1 MIPSSEP
8 GSQKIFWIELEHKYQ
23 NIFKSAKIAP
33 RKKTYTISAC
43 IRKYERS
50 KIHNLTSH
58 IYNLEKD
65 KQIKLKA
72 RRSTKTEN
80 KKKSKS
86 CFFERAIKF
95 TYL

>member
-1 MIPSSEP
+1 MNLGVKKYFGLS
-8 GSQKIFWIELEHKYQ
+8 ELEHKYQ
-23 NIFKSAKIAP
+23 NIFNSAKIAP

-50 KIHNLTSH
+50 KIHHLTSH
-58 IYNLEKD
+58 IYNLEKE

-80 KKKSKS
+80 KNKKNPKVVSLK
-86 CFFERAIKF
+86 EQ
-95 TYL
+95 